1 MIYVHPEFN
10 DSSFTDGDI
19 ALVKLSR
26 KAKLNRFVQT
36 VCLPDENEGDLAI
49 PKTKGIVAGW
59 GITRALTSTQLEEV
73 TTEDFSNVL
82 RHSALKIRS
91 DELCLL
97 RSIIRYNSTMT
108 FCAGDGNGKRDS
120 CKGDSGGAFVRH
132 VRRDRVHRQW
142 VAVGLV
148 SWGYGCAQPGQYG
161 YYTRVYPFICWIN
174 YCKYIFYDKLERD
187 SLSRSVAPA
196 ENNIYLSQY
205 ICDCRHRWIPKI
217 PSIS

>member
-1 MIYVHPEFN
+1 M
-10 DSSFTDGDI
+10 DGDI

-82 RHSALKIRS
+82 RHSALEIRS

-108 FCAGDGNGKRDS
+108 FCAGDENGTRDS

-132 VRRDRVHRQW
+132 VRRGPVHRQW

-161 YYTRVYPFICWIN
+161 YYTRVYHLFAGLIIVS
-174 YCKYIFYDKLERD
+174 IFFMANWKGIVYQGL
-187 SLSRSVAPA
+187 LLQQ
-196 ENNIYLSQY
+196 NNIYLSVYVTVVTVGCLKYLQLTRVKQP
-205 ICDCRHRWIPKI
+205 ITTLQM
-217 PSIS
+217 